1 MKNLKEKTFKKK
13 INKLYSFNVLENT
26 GSSETTVGD
35 PTNTVITVLTTV
47 SRQVQF
53 GHAQDQAPP
62 RF

>member
-13 INKLYSFNVLENT
+13 ISKLYSFNRSENSN
-26 GSSETTVGD
+26 SSETTVGD

-47 SRQVQF
+47 SHF
-53 GHAQDQAPP
+53 GQGLNQTNL